1 MVLASAFRLTEQV
14 LWLGACI
21 VFALALSACAVIHIE
36 SDKGAS
42 SPPASKT
49 KGEVSESSTFA
60 VVTLNDAWPL
70 KPLEIIQVGIWV
82 FGAFGLVRR
91 VLKRI
96 QRGKGVVWQS
106 NSVDWV
112 SLLASFALISYGIVQ
127 TVAAV
132 NVGLSGEL
140 VPGLLWTGFAFVM
153 VGIGIWLLLSF
164 KGVALN
170 SRTPKAAV
178 NASEPAAPPTLS
190 ASEFKGGPS
199 H

>member
-1 MVLASAFRLTEQV
+1 MAIVSAIRSTEQL
-14 LWLGACI
+14 LWLGACL

-36 SDKGAS
+36 SDKGAPS
-42 SPPASKT
+42 RPASST
-49 KGEVSESSTFA
+49 KGDGSESSTFA
-60 VVTLNDAWPL
+60 VVALNDAWPL

-91 VLKRI
+91 VLKRV

-112 SLLASFALISYGIVQ
+112 SLLASFALISYGVVQIVA
-127 TVAAV
+127 VV

-140 VPGLLWTGFAFVM
+140 IPGLLWTGFALVM
-153 VGIGIWLLLSF
+153 VAIGIWLLLSF
-164 KGVALN
+164 KVVALN
-170 SRTPKAAV
+170 SRTPNAAAK
-178 NASEPAAPPTLS
+178 ASEPAVAPALP
-190 ASEFKGGPS
+190 ASKFKSGPS